1 MALALIRLLPW
12 RQPKPHCLFPFSL
25 NPTKTHFLFHLRH
38 CQASTSSPKTL
49 ILTQDERSNG
59 SLSAERE
66 AIVGSGTIAAIV
78 TSLGGGPAAVGI
90 VRLSG
95 PTAVAVA
102 GQVFRPVKRVKE
114 EGGCVA
120 WRPKSHFVEYGYVL
134 DNDGNVIDEV
144 LAVPML
150 APRSYTREDVVEL
163 QCHGNDVCLHRV
175 LRACLEAGATL
186 AEPGEF
192 TLRAF
197 LNGRLDLSQAE
208 NIARLI
214 SAKSAAAA
222 DSALAGIQGGFS
234 SLVKSLRIQC
244 IELLTEL
251 EARLDFEDELPPL
264 CLPSLIDKIS
274 VMQRDLQDALDTA
287 NYDKL
292 LQSGLQIAIIGRP
305 NVGKSSLLNAWSK
318 SERAIVTEIAG
329 TTRDVVEANVSIHGI
344 PATLL
349 DTAGIRETDD
359 IVEKIG
365 VKRSEAAA
373 LAADVI
379 IMAISAVDGWSE
391 EDAKLIE
398 HIVMSQKSA
407 NQAMTAPMILVINK
421 DDRKPKDLLI
431 SFEEICSGLF
441 KKVVR
446 TCALTGAGI
455 SELEKA
461 VLEVRG
467 LEPISSAGRK
477 WTVNQRQF
485 EQLLRAQEA
494 FVRLHT
500 SIEEQLPMDFWTID
514 LREAAL
520 ALGQISGDD
529 ISEEVLTSI
538 FSKFCIGK

>member
-12 RQPKPHCLFPFSL
+12 RQPKPQHFFL
-25 NPTKTHFLFHLRH
+25 NPTKAPFLSHLRQ
-38 CQASTSSPKTL
+38 CQIFSTSPRTVV
-49 ILTQDERSNG
+49 LTQDERTTG
-59 SLSAERE
+59 SFSGKRE
-66 AIVGSGTIAAIV
+66 VGSGTIAAVV
-78 TSLGGGPAAVGI
+78 TPLGGGPAAVGI

-95 PTAVAVA
+95 PTAIAVA
-102 GQVFRPVKRVKE
+102 GQVFRPVKRSKE
-114 EGGCVA
+114 EGGTVA
-120 WRPKSHFVEYGYVL
+120 WRPRSHFVEYGYVL
-134 DNDGNVIDEV
+134 DKDGNVIDEV
-144 LAVPML
+144 LALPML

-208 NIARLI
+208 SISRLI

-222 DSALAGIQGGFS
+222 DSALAGMQGGFS
-234 SLVKSLRIQC
+234 SLVKSLRMQC
-244 IELLTEL
+244 IELLTEI

-264 CLPSLIDKIS
+264 NLPSLIEKIS
-274 VMQRDLQDALDTA
+274 VMQRDVQDALDTA

-292 LQSGLQIAIIGRP
+292 LQSGIQIAIIGRP

-329 TTRDVVEANVSIHGI
+329 TTRDVVEANISIHGL

-379 IMAISAVDGWSE
+379 IMAISAIDGWSE

-398 HIVMSQKSA
+398 HIMTSQKSA
-407 NQAMTAPMILVINK
+407 HQAMTTPTILVINK
-421 DDRKPKDLLI
+421 VDCAPIDSIRPL
-431 SFEEICSGLF
+431 EETCSGFF
-441 KKVVR
+441 KKVVQ
-446 TCALTGAGI
+446 TCAVTGEGI

-467 LEPISSAGRK
+467 LEPISSGGRK

-494 FVRLHT
+494 FSRLHT